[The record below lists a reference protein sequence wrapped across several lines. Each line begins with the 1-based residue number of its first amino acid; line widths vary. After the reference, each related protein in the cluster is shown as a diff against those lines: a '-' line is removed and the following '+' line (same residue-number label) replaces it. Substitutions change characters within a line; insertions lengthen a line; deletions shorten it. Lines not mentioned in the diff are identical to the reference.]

1 MPVRTVTD
9 LPLPQLGADMRRSR
23 ALVLAATT
31 ALFAG
36 VGLDTALSA
45 GAAGGTFGTGTPEF
59 VNSAAPSD
67 IDQGLFANVDFA
79 GEPSIG
85 VNWNSGAALYQA
97 SNSTYKV
104 TFNNGGEPPPGPGGG
119 GALPLPP
126 VPRPPPLAP
135 HPPPGPPPPAGRT
148 A

>member
-1 MPVRTVTD
+1 
-9 LPLPQLGADMRRSR
+9 MRPFPR
-23 ALVLAATT
+23 LAVAAAACLTATT
-31 ALFAG
+31 G
-36 VGLDTALSA
+36 VVVAVGQSA
-45 GAAGGTFGTGTPEF
+45 SAASVFGYGAPEF
-59 VNSAAPSD
+59 VNSAAPAD

>member
-1 MPVRTVTD
+1 
-9 LPLPQLGADMRRSR
+9 MRRSR
-23 ALVLAATT
+23 VLVLTAAT

-104 TFNNGGEPPPGPGGG
+104 TFNNGGG
-119 GALPLPP
+119 
-126 VPRPPPLAP
+126 
-135 HPPPGPPPPAGRT
+135 PPAGAGADGASPFSHVHVDPLQPT
-148 A
+148 NSATGTTIA